1 MAKCRAINLF
11 ETYCFTWISA
21 YFKTERILKK
31 ASEKYEAAVAEE
43 KREGPSELKLEVA
56 VRIVM
61 QAFGLLLLHSVSG
74 IYAFCIPSVA
84 FWPINVLLRFPSIW
98 SSDQCGGEDFVL
110 APVSIFAA
118 KNGLEYEKAPYYA
131 GVPGCKALIFNL
143 MFRDGQE
150 RLEFNRTTL
159 LWPSL

>member
-1 MAKCRAINLF
+1 EIKRLKAELATISPTSEF
-11 ETYCFTWISA
+11 SA

-31 ASEKYEAAVAEE
+31 ASEQYEAAVAEE

-110 APVSIFAA
+110 APVSMFVFIYCLLFAVR
-118 KNGLEYEKAPYYA
+118 KL
-131 GVPGCKALIFNL
+131 CF
-143 MFRDGQE
+143 
-150 RLEFNRTTL
+150 
-159 LWPSL
+159 